1 MRSLSILLAS
11 PRGFCAGVERA
22 IETVEESLDRFGA
35 PVFVRHQIVHNPW
48 VVSGLAA
55 KGTIFVEELDE
66 VPDGAPVVFSAHGVA
81 KSVRSEA
88 ERRRLPHIDA
98 TCPLVTKVHRE
109 VEHHSAAGRKI
120 ILIGHAGHP
129 EVVGTMGQ
137 APDGSV
143 ILVQSAAEAAAIAVD
158 GSVSYGL
165 VTQTT
170 LSVMDAEEITAI
182 LRRRISQ
189 LHEASKS
196 DICYATTNR
205 QRAVAAIAPCCN
217 AVIVVGGSN
226 SSNSRRLVEIA
237 CDAGCRKAILIE
249 RADGLD
255 PLFLNDVSTLGITS
269 GASTPEVLVTELI
282 EHLSAHFELSVE
294 EIVIA
299 TEEVQFRLPVT
310 AHRSG

>member
-48 VVSGLAA
+48 VVS
-55 KGTIFVEELDE
+55 
-66 VPDGAPVVFSAHGVA
+66 SAHGVA

-143 ILVQSAAEAAAIAVD
+143 ILVQSAAEEAAIAVD
-158 GSVSYGL
+158 GSASYGL

-182 LRRRISQ
+182 L
-189 LHEASKS
+189 
-196 DICYATTNR
+196 
-205 QRAVAAIAPCCN
+205 
-217 AVIVVGGSN
+217 G
-226 SSNSRRLVEIA
+226 
-237 CDAGCRKAILIE
+237 
-249 RADGLD
+249 
-255 PLFLNDVSTLGITS
+255 
-269 GASTPEVLVTELI
+269 
-282 EHLSAHFELSVE
+282 
-294 EIVIA
+294 
-299 TEEVQFRLPVT
+299 
-310 AHRSG
+310 